1 LFLLRLADRACPAM
15 DQLYYYVRQM
25 DDIVERLADVL
36 NETEDR
42 YDNYPGPNKGSKA
55 MNYFMRSKDKNNIQE
70 LVESNFDDDASDDDG
85 HDDDDDSRS
94 NLIEEEL
101 EDDLESIQSDDETVD
116 EDNRCG
122 TFLKQ
127 AWTKRS
133 RALRTDIAI
142 AGWDRKSVV

>member
-1 LFLLRLADRACPAM
+1 
-15 DQLYYYVRQM
+15 
-25 DDIVERLADVL
+25 
-36 NETEDR
+36 
-42 YDNYPGPNKGSKA
+42 

-142 AGWDRKSVV
+142 AGWMCSPAIQIMEDCNKNYDGYHKKAVTELLKCWFGHEVILLYRLRFLFFTAF